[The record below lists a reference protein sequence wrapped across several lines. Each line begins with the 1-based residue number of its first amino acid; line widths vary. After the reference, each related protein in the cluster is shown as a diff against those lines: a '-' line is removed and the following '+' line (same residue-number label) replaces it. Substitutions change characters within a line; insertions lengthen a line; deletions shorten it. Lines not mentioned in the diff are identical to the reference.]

1 MMQSIALE
9 NLCSRV
15 SAYLYIGAS
24 VQMAYSL
31 GMHRDQ
37 VSDSGNIIEREQNR
51 RIWWTLFM
59 LDQEIA
65 SRGGS
70 PAVIDE
76 RYVKVTT
83 PMASEQVSNPSVPTE
98 QSIIGS
104 RFSSLDYT
112 HLFPGRPS
120 LYLYV
125 G

>member
-1 MMQSIALE
+1 
-9 NLCSRV
+9 
-15 SAYLYIGAS
+15 
-24 VQMAYSL
+24 MAYSL

-37 VSDSGNIIEREQNR
+37 VSESGNMIEREQNR

-59 LDQEIA
+59 LDQEVA

-83 PMASEQVSNPSVPTE
+83 PMASEQVSNSSTPTE
-98 QSIIGS
+98 QSIINS

-112 HLFPGRPS
+112 HRFPGRRNPC
-120 LYLYV
+120 LYV
-125 G
+125 D